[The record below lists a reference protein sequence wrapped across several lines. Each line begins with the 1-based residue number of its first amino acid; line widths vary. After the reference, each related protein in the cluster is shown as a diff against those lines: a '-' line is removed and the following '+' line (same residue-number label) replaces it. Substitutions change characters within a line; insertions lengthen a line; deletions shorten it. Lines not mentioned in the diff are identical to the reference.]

1 MAYYYPEGYF
11 GPVCDALV
19 DDAVIA
25 TRSRAAV
32 EDVGDER
39 VQQFRLDD
47 NFFNSAKDIY
57 SPFFMIRGQRC
68 KVDPDTGELYDCEFE
83 FYEDIPLIEPPL
95 VNLNDLNSQ
104 IGLTDV
110 FFIPDIGPDACS
122 PFDADINILPET
134 FVDAAGVETVK
145 YKRERSTPVTYAVTS
160 STEAVVTASDLTAT
174 FDSNGNLVVGG
185 TGTGIVYFDFEW
197 DDNPNDAGTALGT
210 YSVAGI
216 SFTQTPGVEEGNENN
231 SAEVTAQTYTAT
243 ITGNSGGFTVK
254 NSGKQLCFR
263 DNDGDDCNAT
273 LTITN
278 VISVDT
284 VANGSYW
291 SEEGNTY
298 AVWVNPE
305 TCTLPNETQQ
315 VTYFVDIPVTD
326 TYAFTFA
333 TDDVGELFLNDE
345 TTPLVTANGGI
356 FSGGALNT
364 PYTATT
370 TLNQGK
376 VKVTVRVTNSDA
388 GFVDGNGEPEGLAY
402 SWIRNPGGWYI
413 KICRGTACQEPTTS
427 DWVRAGPHQGWGDFM
442 DTYAVYPSNTDSLV
456 GTHSQTWN
464 FVVPSAG
471 DYILEY
477 AADNS
482 AIFTLDGSQVATTT
496 NFNSSDTVTVSSL
509 SQGNHTL
516 VGQVTNDNESE
527 NSWSKNPGGIAWTL
541 RNSST
546 NVIVATS
553 LDLLNQGDG
562 NLIWHTRKAIE
573 YEYYER

>member
-11 GPVCDALV
+11 GPVCDAVV
-19 DDAVIA
+19 DDVVIA

-32 EDVGDER
+32 EDVGDGR

-68 KVDPDTGELYDCEFE
+68 KVDPETGELYDCEFE

-95 VNLNDLNSQ
+95 VNFDDLNSQ

-122 PFDADINILPET
+122 PFDPDINILPET

-145 YKRERSTPVTYAVTS
+145 YKRERSTPVTYAVGNT
-160 STEAVVTASDLTAT
+160 T
-174 FDSNGNLVVGG
+174 F
-185 TGTGIVYFDFEW
+185 
-197 DDNPNDAGTALGT
+197 
-210 YSVAGI
+210 
-216 SFTQTPGVEEGNENN
+216 
-231 SAEVTAQTYTAT
+231 
-243 ITGNSGGFTVK
+243 
-254 NSGKQLCFR
+254 
-263 DNDGDDCNAT
+263 
-273 LTITN
+273 
-278 VISVDT
+278 
-284 VANGSYW
+284 W

-315 VTYFVDIPVTD
+315 VTYFVPIPDTD
-326 TYAFTFA
+326 TYAITFA

-345 TTPLVTANGGI
+345 ATPLVTADGGI
-356 FSGGALNT
+356 FAGGALNT

-370 TLNQGK
+370 TLNQGT
-376 VKVTVRVTNSDA
+376 VKITVRVTNSDA
-388 GFVDGNGEPEGLAY
+388 GFVDGNGDPEGLAY
-402 SWIRNPGGWYI
+402 SWLRNPGGWYI
-413 KICRGTACQEPTTS
+413 KVCRGTACQEPTIS

-442 DTYAVYPSNTDSLV
+442 DAYAVYPSNTDSLV

-471 DYILEY
+471 DYILQV

-482 AIFTLDGSQVATTT
+482 GTFTLDGSQVATTT
-496 NFNSSDTVTVSSL
+496 NFGQGETVTVSSL

-516 VGQVTNDNESE
+516 VGQVTNNNESE
-527 NSWSKNPGGIAWTL
+527 NNWANNPGGIAWTL
-541 RNSST
+541 QNSST
-546 NVIVATS
+546 SVIVATS
-553 LDLLNQGDG
+553 LDLLNQGGG
-562 NLIWHTRKAIE
+562 NLIWHTRKATE